1 MMRTLKGR
9 LYRYMASKKTKR
21 YIDVLDKI
29 ADGINNTVSRTHS
42 MKPKNVTY
50 ENQGIVFRRLFPDIL
65 EILHQDRPIKY
76 MFKLKDK
83 VHHSKFRSPFY
94 KGYKGNYSEEVFIV
108 SKVIPRSPPVY
119 RLETLDGTEI
129 EGTWYAGELIKVG
142 EKNEIK

>member
-1 MMRTLKGR
+1 MRTLKGR
-9 LYRYMASKKTKR
+9 LYRYMAAHKTKK
-21 YIDVLDKI
+21 YVDVLDKV
-29 ADGINNTVSRTHS
+29 ARGINNTISRTHG

-50 ENQGIVFRRLFPDIL
+50 RNQGIVFRRLFPEISDIL
-65 EILHQDRPIKY
+65 HKKRPVKY

-83 VHHSKFRSPFY
+83 VRHSKFRSPFY
-94 KGYKGNYSEEVFIV
+94 KGYMGNYSEEVFVV
-108 SKVIPRSPPVY
+108 SHRIPRSPPVY